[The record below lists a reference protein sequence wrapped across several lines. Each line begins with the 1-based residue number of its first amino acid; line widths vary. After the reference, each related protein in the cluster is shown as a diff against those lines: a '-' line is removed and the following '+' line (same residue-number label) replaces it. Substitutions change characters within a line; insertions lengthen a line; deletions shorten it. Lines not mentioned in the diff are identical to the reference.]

1 MKILK
6 IVSITLILSLL
17 SLNISFAEYWI
28 YYWTSSTY
36 AKKTYTPFDIMIIQ
50 PYNINLYKSYT
61 WKKVCYLSVWEF
73 DGTLDELNTLWL
85 SEAKVWVNSEWNSI
99 IMDMS
104 NLKWQNYLLKKS
116 NELKQ
121 MWCNWMF
128 LDTIWN
134 DWQEAWAIQIVKN
147 LKTNWKEAFI
157 IPNNPHYI
165 KNEIFDYIDWA
176 MFENYW
182 DYWTKAT
189 SEDGLWYKELSAQY
203 KEEFVDKWKVVYAL
217 SYWNPFW
224 TNILRNKWWQEVL
237 NLTNNYWF
245 GLIFSDYNLTKI
257 YGYKKLNKLI
267 QFK

>member
-1 MKILK
+1 MKKIKIIALTIL
-6 IVSITLILSLL
+6 LSLL
-17 SLNISFAEYWI
+17 TTNLTFADYWI
-28 YYWTSSTY
+28 YYWTNKNY
-36 AKKTYTPFDIMIIQ
+36 VKKTFSKFDLMIIQ
-50 PYNINLYKSYT
+50 PYNFNLFKNYT
-61 WKKVCYLSVWEF
+61 WKKICYLTVWEF
-73 DGTLDELNTLWL
+73 DWSENELNNLGL
-85 SEAKVWVNSEWNSI
+85 KEAKVWINTEWNSI
-99 IMDMS
+99 IMNMS
-104 NLKWQNYLLKKS
+104 NLKWQNYLLNKS
-116 NELKQ
+116 NELKT
-121 MWCNWMF
+121 MWCDGMF

-134 DWQEAWAIQIVKN
+134 DWQELWWIEIVKK
-147 LKTNWKEAFI
+147 LRSNWKNSII
-157 IPNNPHYI
+157 IPNNPHNI
-165 KNEIFDYIDWA
+165 KKEIFDYVDWA
-176 MFENYW
+176 MFENFW
-182 DYWTKAT
+182 DYGTKVN